1 MVLSAA
7 LYLIE
12 KVFNDLSYKLII
24 AGNKPSDELKKAVAS
39 SSNIVLYDNL
49 SHNEIQKLI
58 ADAHCNILPTFQ
70 ATGIKLKL
78 LAALFSGRSCIV
90 NTPMVINTGLESLCT
105 IADTAAEMKEAVKN
119 IMERSFPLDEIK
131 KREEILLNDFSN
143 TENAAKVIRL
153 FN

>member
-1 MVLSAA
+1 MMIL
-7 LYLIE
+7 LHFL
-12 KVFNDLSYKLII
+12 
-24 AGNKPSDELKKAVAS
+24 
-39 SSNIVLYDNL
+39 
-49 SHNEIQKLI
+49 IQKLI

-105 IADTAAEMKEAVKN
+105 ISDTAEEMKEAVKN
-119 IMERSFPLDEIK
+119 VMESSFPMDEIK
-131 KREEILLNDFSN
+131 RREEILLNDFSN